1 MNKEV
6 RYSPIVFRNLEE
18 DSRRLEG
25 RAIVFDSYS
34 NNLGFYEKINRS
46 AVTQELINNSDIIF
60 TFNHDPNQLLARYR
74 NGGGSLDVELREDGV
89 YFSFDIPNTT
99 LGNDIYE
106 LIKRGDISNCS
117 FCFTVADE
125 KDSQKWEKRDGKMY
139 REIMKISGLYD
150 LSAVTYP
157 AYSDTDINARSIEAR
172 NIAEEELDKII
183 KEAEEKAAEAE
194 AEVEN
199 REEEKPE
206 EKEVE
211 NLDEKPEEEVEKPEE
226 KEVKNL
232 DEKPKSENRE
242 EEKPEEVEKPEEEV
256 EKPEEKSEK
265 REINKENK
273 NNHNIMNKQYSLVKE
288 LRNAIDNNEK
298 SITVNA
304 ETRTVTVQGY
314 GEDPSAVPGV
324 HDQVIETEVQGILE
338 PLYANSV
345 LSNLGVRWYAGLPKG
360 DVQIPIMGKG
370 SCGWAGEIEA
380 ATASGNTF
388 TTKKLSPK
396 RLTAYVDISKQLL
409 AQDTIGVEAAIRRD
423 IVNALNDKL
432 EATILGADAKT
443 DEKPAGIFNGASET
457 NVDTYAQLC
466 AFEAALDDANVNGQ
480 KKYLMGNTAKATFRS
495 MAKGD
500 KGFVLEN
507 SQIDGTPMVN
517 TSNVSTK
524 KFVYGDFNYLAIG
537 SWGDIDITIDQYT
550 QAINGCVRLIINS
563 YFDAV
568 ILRPEA
574 FKYGNV
580 D

>member
-125 KDSQKWEKRDGKMY
+125 KDSQKWDKRDGKMY

-211 NLDEKPEEEVEKPEE
+211 NLDEKPE
-226 KEVKNL
+226 
-232 DEKPKSENRE
+232 SENRE
-242 EEKPEEVEKPEEEV
+242 EEKPEEVENPEEEV

-314 GEDPSAVPGV
+314 GEDPSQVPGV

-380 ATASGNTF
+380 ATASGNSF

>member
-6 RYSPIVFRNLEE
+6 RYSPIVFRNLEG

-117 FCFTVADE
+117 FCFSISDE
-125 KDSQKWEKRDGKMY
+125 KDSQKWEKREGKMY
-139 REIMKISGLYD
+139 REIMKIGGLYD

-172 NIAEEELDKII
+172 NIAEAELDKII
-183 KEAEEKAAEAE
+183 KEAEEKAEE
-194 AEVEN
+194 QEKEQEN

-211 NLDEKPEEEVEKPEE
+211 NLDEKTEV
-226 KEVKNL
+226 
-232 DEKPKSENRE
+232 ENRE

-256 EKPEEKSEK
+256 EKPVEEKAEK

-273 NNHNIMNKQYSLVKE
+273 NNINIMNKQNSLVKE
-288 LRNAIDNNEK
+288 LRNAIENNQK
-298 SITVNA
+298 SITIAA
-304 ETRTVTVQGY
+304 ENRTVTVQGY
-314 GEDPSAVPGV
+314 GEGAGAVDGV
-324 HDQVIETEVQGILE
+324 HDEVIETEIQGILE

-345 LSNLGVRWYAGLPKG
+345 LANLGARFYTGLPHG
-360 DVQIPIMGKG
+360 DVQVPKMGKG

-380 ATASGNTF
+380 ASASGNTF
-388 TTKKLSPK
+388 TTVKLSPK

-409 AQDTIGVEAAIRRD
+409 AQDTIGVEAAIKRD

-432 EATILGADAKT
+432 EATIFGAVAG
-443 DEKPAGIFNGASET
+443 DETKPAGIFYGATET

-466 AFEAALDDANVNGQ
+466 AFEATLDDANVNGQ

-495 MAKGD
+495 MIKGTNNT
-500 KGFVLEN
+500 GMVLEN
-507 SQIDGTPMVN
+507 GQIDGTPMLN

-537 SWGDIDITIDQYT
+537 SWGDIEITIDQYT
-550 QAINGCVRLIINS
+550 QAVNGCVRLVINAF
-563 YFDAV
+563 FDAKV
-568 ILRPEA
+568 LRPEA
-574 FKYGNV
+574 FKFGNV

>member
-194 AEVEN
+194 AEVEK

-211 NLDEKPEEEVEKPEE
+211 NLDEKPEADSSVGFQ
-226 KEVKNL
+226 
-232 DEKPKSENRE
+232 SE
-242 EEKPEEVEKPEEEV
+242 
-256 EKPEEKSEK
+256 
-265 REINKENK
+265 
-273 NNHNIMNKQYSLVKE
+273 
-288 LRNAIDNNEK
+288 
-298 SITVNA
+298 
-304 ETRTVTVQGY
+304 G
-314 GEDPSAVPGV
+314 
-324 HDQVIETEVQGILE
+324 
-338 PLYANSV
+338 
-345 LSNLGVRWYAGLPKG
+345 
-360 DVQIPIMGKG
+360 
-370 SCGWAGEIEA
+370 
-380 ATASGNTF
+380 
-388 TTKKLSPK
+388 
-396 RLTAYVDISKQLL
+396 
-409 AQDTIGVEAAIRRD
+409 
-423 IVNALNDKL
+423 
-432 EATILGADAKT
+432 
-443 DEKPAGIFNGASET
+443 
-457 NVDTYAQLC
+457 
-466 AFEAALDDANVNGQ
+466 
-480 KKYLMGNTAKATFRS
+480 
-495 MAKGD
+495 
-500 KGFVLEN
+500 
-507 SQIDGTPMVN
+507 
-517 TSNVSTK
+517 
-524 KFVYGDFNYLAIG
+524 
-537 SWGDIDITIDQYT
+537 
-550 QAINGCVRLIINS
+550 
-563 YFDAV
+563 
-568 ILRPEA
+568 
-574 FKYGNV
+574 
-580 D
+580 

>member
-117 FCFTVADE
+117 FCFSISDE
-125 KDSQKWEKRDGKMY
+125 KDSQKWEKREGKMY
-139 REIMKISGLYD
+139 REIMKIGGLYD

-172 NIAEEELDKII
+172 NIAEAELDKIL
-183 KEAEEKAAEAE
+183 KEAEEKMKEQE
-194 AEVEN
+194 QEQEN

-211 NLDEKPEEEVEKPEE
+211 NLDEKPEA
-226 KEVKNL
+226 
-232 DEKPKSENRE
+232 ENRE

-256 EKPEEKSEK
+256 EKPVEEKAEK

-273 NNHNIMNKQYSLVKE
+273 NNINIMNKQNSLVKE
-288 LRNAIDNNEK
+288 LRNAMENNQK
-298 SITVNA
+298 SITIAA
-304 ETRTVTVQGY
+304 ENRTVTVQGY
-314 GEDPSAVPGV
+314 GEGASAVDGV
-324 HDQVIETEVQGILE
+324 HDQVIETEIQGILE

-345 LSNLGVRWYAGLPKG
+345 LANLGARFYTGLPHG
-360 DVQIPIMGKG
+360 DVQVPKMGKG

-380 ATASGNTF
+380 ASASGNTF
-388 TTKKLSPK
+388 TTVKLSPK

-409 AQDTIGVEAAIRRD
+409 AQDTIGVEAAIKRD

-432 EATILGADAKT
+432 EATIFGAVAGDDT
-443 DEKPAGIFNGASET
+443 KPAGIFYGAQET
-457 NVDTYAQLC
+457 NVDTFAQLC
-466 AFEAALDDANVNGQ
+466 AFEASLDDANVNGQ

-495 MAKGD
+495 MIKGTNNT
-500 KGFVLEN
+500 GMVLEN
-507 SQIDGTPMVN
+507 GQIDGTPMLN

-537 SWGDIDITIDQYT
+537 SWGDIEITIDQYT
-550 QAINGCVRLIINS
+550 QAVNGCVRLVINAF
-563 YFDAV
+563 FDAKV
-568 ILRPEA
+568 LRPEA
-574 FKYGNV
+574 FKFGNV

>member
-60 TFNHDPNQLLARYR
+60 TFNHDPNQLLARFR

-117 FCFTVADE
+117 FCFSISDE
-125 KDSQKWEKRDGKMY
+125 KDSQKWEKREGKMY
-139 REIMKISGLYD
+139 REIMKIGGLYD

-194 AEVEN
+194 VEN

-211 NLDEKPEEEVEKPEE
+211 NLDEKPEA
-226 KEVKNL
+226 
-232 DEKPKSENRE
+232 ENRE
-242 EEKPEEVEKPEEEV
+242 EEKPEEVEKPEEGV
-256 EKPEEKSEK
+256 EKPVEEKAEK

-273 NNHNIMNKQYSLVKE
+273 NNINIMNKQNSLVKE
-288 LRNAIDNNEK
+288 LRNAIENNQK
-298 SITVNA
+298 SITVAA
-304 ETRTVTVQGY
+304 ENRTVTVQGY
-314 GEDPSAVPGV
+314 GEGAGAVDGV
-324 HDQVIETEVQGILE
+324 HDEVIETEIQGILE

-345 LSNLGVRWYAGLPKG
+345 LANLGARFYTGLPHG
-360 DVQIPIMGKG
+360 DVQVPKMGKG

-380 ATASGNTF
+380 ASASGNTF
-388 TTKKLSPK
+388 TTVKLSPK

-409 AQDTIGVEAAIRRD
+409 AQDTIGVEAAIKRD

-432 EATILGADAKT
+432 EATIFGAVAGDDT
-443 DEKPAGIFNGASET
+443 KPAGIFYNASET
-457 NVDTYAQLC
+457 NVDTFAQLC
-466 AFEAALDDANVNGQ
+466 AFEATLDDANVNGQ

-495 MAKGD
+495 MIKGTNNT
-500 KGFVLEN
+500 GMVLEN
-507 SQIDGTPMVN
+507 GQIDGTPMVN

-537 SWGDIDITIDQYT
+537 SWGDIEITIDQYT
-550 QAINGCVRLIINS
+550 QAVNGCVRLVINAF
-563 YFDAV
+563 FDAKV
-568 ILRPEA
+568 LRPEA
-574 FKYGNV
+574 FKFGNV

>member
-60 TFNHDPNQLLARYR
+60 TFNHDPNQLLARFR

-117 FCFTVADE
+117 FCFSISDE
-125 KDSQKWEKRDGKMY
+125 KDSQKWEKREGKMY
-139 REIMKISGLYD
+139 REIMKIGGLYD

-194 AEVEN
+194 VEN

-211 NLDEKPEEEVEKPEE
+211 NLDEKPEA
-226 KEVKNL
+226 
-232 DEKPKSENRE
+232 ENRE

-256 EKPEEKSEK
+256 EKPVEEKAEK

-273 NNHNIMNKQYSLVKE
+273 NNINIMNKQNSLVKE
-288 LRNAIDNNEK
+288 LRNAIENNQK
-298 SITVNA
+298 SITVAA
-304 ETRTVTVQGY
+304 ENRTVTVQGY
-314 GEDPSAVPGV
+314 GEGAGAVDGV
-324 HDQVIETEVQGILE
+324 HDEVIETEIQGILE

-345 LSNLGVRWYAGLPKG
+345 LANLGARFYTGLPHG
-360 DVQIPIMGKG
+360 DVQVPKMGKG

-380 ATASGNTF
+380 ASASGNTF
-388 TTKKLSPK
+388 TTVKLSPK

-409 AQDTIGVEAAIRRD
+409 AQDTIGVEAAIKRD

-432 EATILGADAKT
+432 EATIFGAVAGDDT
-443 DEKPAGIFNGASET
+443 KPAGIFYNASET
-457 NVDTYAQLC
+457 NVDTFAQLC
-466 AFEAALDDANVNGQ
+466 AFEATLDDANVNGQ

-495 MAKGD
+495 MIKGTNNT
-500 KGFVLEN
+500 GMVLEN
-507 SQIDGTPMVN
+507 GQIDGTPMVN

-537 SWGDIDITIDQYT
+537 SWGDIEITIDQYT
-550 QAINGCVRLIINS
+550 QAVNGCVRLVINAF
-563 YFDAV
+563 FDAKV
-568 ILRPEA
+568 LRPEA
-574 FKYGNV
+574 FKFGNV

>member
-6 RYSPIVFRNLEE
+6 RYSPIVFRNIEE

-117 FCFTVADE
+117 FCFSVADE

-139 REIMKISGLYD
+139 REIMKIGGLYD

-194 AEVEN
+194 AEAEN

-211 NLDEKPEEEVEKPEE
+211 NLDEKPEA
-226 KEVKNL
+226 
-232 DEKPKSENRE
+232 ENRE
-242 EEKPEEVEKPEEEV
+242 VEKPEEVEKPV
-256 EKPEEKSEK
+256 EEKAEK

-304 ETRTVTVQGY
+304 ETRTMTVQGY
-314 GEDPSAVPGV
+314 GEDPSQVPGV
-324 HDQVIETEVQGILE
+324 HDQVVETEVQGILE

-432 EATILGADAKT
+432 EATILGADVKT

-550 QAINGCVRLIINS
+550 QAINGCVRLIINA

>member
-199 REEEKPE
+199 REEKKPE

-211 NLDEKPEEEVEKPEE
+211 NLDEKPEEV
-226 KEVKNL
+226 
-232 DEKPKSENRE
+232 ENRE
-242 EEKPEEVEKPEEEV
+242 EEKPEEVEKPV
-256 EKPEEKSEK
+256 EEKTEK

-314 GEDPSAVPGV
+314 GEDPSQVPGV
-324 HDQVIETEVQGILE
+324 HDQVVETEVQGILE

-409 AQDTIGVEAAIRRD
+409 AQDTIGVEAAISRD

-466 AFEAALDDANVNGQ
+466 AFEAGLDDANVNGQ

-500 KGFVLEN
+500 KGFILEN
-507 SQIDGTPMVN
+507 GQIDGTPMVN

-574 FKYGNV
+574 FKFGNV